1 MELKIKKIENPDID
15 ILMGLA
21 NKFKFNDINL
31 SFYESIFEF
40 YDGNE
45 LIGIINY
52 CILPSMT
59 GKDRVFIRNLFYLD
73 EKYIYDI
80 IKSLCKY
87 SKKKNLTINTS
98 LENTNFNNKCK
109 KAFYDNNF
117 TGNDWIYYIY

>member
-15 ILMGLA
+15 ILMELA

-73 EKYIYDI
+73 DKYIYDI

-98 LENTNFNNKCK
+98 LDNTNFNNKCK

>member
-1 MELKIKKIENPDID
+1 MVLKIKKIENPDID
-15 ILMGLA
+15 ILMELA

-40 YDGNE
+40 YNGNE

-73 EKYIYDI
+73 DKYIYDI

-98 LENTNFNNKCK
+98 LDNTNFNNKCK

-117 TGNDWIYYIY
+117 TGNDWIYYI